1 METSKQETKVEEID
15 NHLTMKQEDRD
26 VKEEVETKHILR
38 YVTIEID

>member
-1 METSKQETKVEEID
+1 METSKQETKVEKIE
-15 NHLTMKQEDRD
+15 NHLTMKQEDQD